1 MNVNVDSSKRCR
13 LFGIFK
19 LLHTYLCILGLTS
32 MSELL
37 VTLKAK
43 SRQHD
48 LAEIDKGR
56 PLRCIRKS
64 YMRGLPRSKHQVL

>member
-1 MNVNVDSSKRCR
+1 MLWVIWHYYIMNY
-13 LFGIFK
+13 L
-19 LLHTYLCILGLTS
+19 YLCIFGLTS

-48 LAEIDKGR
+48 LVKIDKGH

-64 YMRGLPRSKHQVL
+64 YMLGLPQSKRQEL